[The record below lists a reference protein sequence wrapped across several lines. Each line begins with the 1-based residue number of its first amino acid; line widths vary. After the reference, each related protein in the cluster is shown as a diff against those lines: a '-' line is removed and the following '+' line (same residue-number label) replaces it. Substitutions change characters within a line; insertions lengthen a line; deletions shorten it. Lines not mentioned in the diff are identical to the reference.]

1 MRPKKE
7 INIRVGKNI
16 QVVREAA
23 CYTQEQ
29 LSELLDMTPNHL
41 SAIERG
47 VSGATLE
54 TLEKICTMFNVSA
67 DTLLFGEQGRNNFE
81 EDMAARLGRIKPE
94 YRLQTKK
101 ILSALLEIIAAHETN
116 KMNEDCQ

>member
-1 MRPKKE
+1 MRPKKD

-16 QVVREAA
+16 QSAREAA
-23 CYTQEQ
+23 SYTQEQ

-47 VSGATLE
+47 ASGVTLE
-54 TLEKICTMFNVSA
+54 TLEKICILFSLSA
-67 DTLLFGEQGRNNFE
+67 DTLLFGAQRQDGFE
-81 EDMAARLGRIKPE
+81 KEMAAQLGHIKPE

-101 ILSALLEIIAAHETN
+101 LLSALLEIMAIHEA
-116 KMNEDCQ
+116 KGKLD